1 MTKTLPELPRLSDYV
16 FHHAQMRP
24 DQEALVL
31 GDERLTYRQFAE
43 QVTLTARALIAA
55 GLRPGERVAMLTAP
69 HPDFFVMFMAVA
81 SIGGIWLGLNP
92 RYKIGEFRHVL
103 NEAKPRLLFAAQMIE
118 GRDFS
123 AELATLKAE
132 CGFLDEIV
140 TSRGEM
146 AGARSMEVFL
156 SDAERVSQDAFAAR
170 REAVTP
176 DDAAL
181 LIFTSGSTGAPKAAM
196 VKHYG
201 LVHGGLVEQSHW
213 FSEKPVVLVNMPVNH
228 IAGIG
233 MKTGFGL
240 IGGAKIVFQETFQP
254 AECLALVAR
263 EGVTFWLQAPT
274 MFHFMVNDPSFGS
287 TDLSRIEH
295 IVWAGSAMAR
305 DLVAKLRGI
314 GARLHTAFGMTELS
328 TYATYSDDD
337 ADDEAL
343 ALTIGK
349 PDSRLNLRLADAE
362 GRPVAPGDQGE
373 IQAEGR
379 WVMKGYFNRP
389 NETAASYTP
398 DGWFRTGD
406 TAVERQD
413 GNWMI
418 VGRIREMYKSGGY
431 NIYPREIEI
440 AIEAHPDVA
449 MAAVV
454 GVPDPIFQEIGHAFV
469 QPEPGRAIDPD
480 ALSRWCR
487 EQLANYKVPKRF
499 VILEALPR
507 LPIGKIDKVAL
518 KTAALQATTTPG
530 Q

>member
-1 MTKTLPELPRLSDYV
+1 MITNLPELPRLSDYV
-16 FHHAQMRP
+16 FHYAETQP

-31 GDERLTYRQFAE
+31 GDQRLTYRQFAAK
-43 QVTLTARALIAA
+43 VTEIGRALIAA
-55 GLRPGERVAMLTAP
+55 GVKPGDRVAMLTTP
-69 HPDFFVMFMAVA
+69 HPDFFLVFMATA
-81 SIGGIWLGLNP
+81 AIGAIWLGLNP
-92 RYKIGEFRHVL
+92 RYKLGEFRHVL
-103 NEAKPRLLFAAQMIE
+103 NEAKPRLLFAAPDLE
-118 GRDFS
+118 GRDFRQ
-123 AELATLKAE
+123 ELTTLKAE
-132 CGFLDEIV
+132 CGFLEQII
-140 TSRGEM
+140 TNRGEM
-146 AGARSMEVFL
+146 AGAIPIAAFL
-156 SDAERVSQDAFAAR
+156 AEAAKTPIADFEAR
-170 REAVTP
+170 RAAVTP

-213 FSEKPVVLVNMPVNH
+213 FSSRPVVLVNMPVNH

-240 IGGAKIVFQETFQP
+240 IGGAKIVFQESFQP

-274 MFHFMVNDPSFGS
+274 MFHFMVNDPTFAN
-287 TDLSRIEH
+287 TDLSKVEH
-295 IVWAGSAMAR
+295 IIWAGSAMAY

-337 ADDEAL
+337 ASDEVL

-349 PDSRLNLRLADAE
+349 PDARLNLRLADAE
-362 GRPVAPGDQGE
+362 GQRVAVGEQGE

-389 NETAASYTP
+389 AETAASYTP

-406 TAVERQD
+406 TAVERPD

-418 VGRIREMYKSGGY
+418 VGRIKEMYKSGGY
-431 NIYPREIEI
+431 NIYPREVEI

-449 MAAVV
+449 MAAVI
-454 GVPDPIFQEIGHAFV
+454 GVSDPIFQEVGHAFV
-469 QPEPGRAIDPD
+469 QPEPGRAVDPAD
-480 ALSRWCR
+480 LAAWCKER
-487 EQLANYKVPKRF
+487 LANYKVPKRF

-507 LPIGKIDKVAL
+507 LPIGKIDKVGLRAL
-518 KTAALQATTTPG
+518 AKDGGA
-530 Q
+530 